1 MVILKNKDLSNKT
14 HYSESCMINGRSTTF
29 QFFAVP
35 PDITN
40 TGLKPLLVAPS
51 VIALANPAL

>member
-1 MVILKNKDLSNKT
+1 MVILKNKDLSNNT

-40 TGLKPLLVAPS
+40 TGLDPLPVAPS
-51 VIALANPAL
+51 VIALVNPAL